1 MLKSWSGSSVC
12 QQSSPSSVRPTFS
25 SLLAR
30 WSFLQLTSNSRD
42 SIIYEEGK
50 KGRKISKCVNNN
62 AN

>member
-1 MLKSWSGSSVC
+1 MLKSWIGSFVC

-42 SIIYEEGK
+42 SIIYKKEEEEMK
-50 KGRKISKCVNNN
+50 KM
-62 AN
+62 